1 MKIIPEVQCR
11 RCGEVYSSL
20 RTSCPAC
27 GTRRVSQS
35 GRTPVA
41 TPGTVKGTAAYDR
54 TEANAKWQMIFGLIL
69 VVAVILAVIVMVSTS
84 LDGVDSGVTGKPAVS
99 AKPEKGQED
108 EQGGIPVVE
117 APPTPAPTPTP
128 SVEKVQIRYAT
139 TESLE
144 FAMHMGETPITV
156 NAVAYPVTIENPVF
170 TWSCSNPDAMK
181 ITVSEDTKECTC
193 EILQA
198 INGGVK
204 LKVSCFGVEKEIP
217 VYLLD

>member
-20 RTSCPAC
+20 RSSCPAC

-35 GRTPVA
+35 GRTPGV

-54 TEANAKWQMIFGLIL
+54 AQANTKWQMIFGLIL
-69 VVAVILAVIVMVSTS
+69 VIAVILAVIVMVSTS
-84 LDGVDSGVTGKPAVS
+84 LDGADKGTSGKTAVTPA
-99 AKPEKGQED
+99 APPQESS
-108 EQGGIPVVE
+108 GIPVVE
-117 APPTPAPTPTP
+117 APPTPPPTPTP

-144 FAMHMGETPITV
+144 FAMHVGETPVTV

-170 TWSCSNPDAMK
+170 TWTCSNTDAMK

-193 EILQA
+193 EILQSLP
-198 INGGVK
+198 GGVK